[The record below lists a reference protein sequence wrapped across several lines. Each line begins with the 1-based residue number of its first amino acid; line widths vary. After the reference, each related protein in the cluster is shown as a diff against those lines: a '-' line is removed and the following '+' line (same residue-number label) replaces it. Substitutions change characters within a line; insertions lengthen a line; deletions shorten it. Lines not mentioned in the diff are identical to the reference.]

1 VKSRSVKKPECFA
14 DSAAENSNFPISPG
28 QTILQLFAQATPKC
42 RDQEVPTSLPII
54 GLHHIARVT
63 SQPEESIAFY
73 RDVLG
78 FQELPRPPFSFR
90 GAWLYSYGMQ
100 IHIIENQD
108 LAGGRSNK
116 IDSRANHL
124 AFRVEDI
131 DQVKQVLADHGLEFK
146 EQVNAGGLQQV
157 FFQDPDGHHVE
168 ITVAGD
174 PSVGYAA
181 PDGE

>member
-1 VKSRSVKKPECFA
+1 MPA
-14 DSAAENSNFPISPG
+14 
-28 QTILQLFAQATPKC
+28 
-42 RDQEVPTSLPII
+42 SLPII

-63 SQPEESIAFY
+63 SQPEQSIAFY

-78 FQELPRPPFSFR
+78 FRELPRPPFNFR
-90 GAWLYSYGMQ
+90 GAWLYNYGVQ
-100 IHIIENQD
+100 IHIIENQT
-108 LAGGRSNK
+108 LAGARSDN

-124 AFRVEDI
+124 AFRVEDM
-131 DQVKQVLADHGLEFK
+131 DRVKQVLSEHDLPFK

-157 FFQDPDGHHVE
+157 FFQDPDGHHIE
-168 ITVAGD
+168 ISVAGD